1 MSPNDLPHETL
12 TLADGTA
19 IAYRRLAA
27 RAGDPRHGIVFLS
40 GFVSDMTGTKAAALA
55 AWAETRGQ
63 AFLRFD
69 YSGHGRSSGAFR
81 DATIGRWT
89 ADARAVL
96 GALTKGPQI
105 LV

>member
-27 RAGDPRHGIVFLS
+27 QADDARPGIVFLS
-40 GFVSDMTGTKAAALA
+40 GFASDMTGTKAAALA
-55 AWAETRGQ
+55 AWAEARGQ

-69 YSGHGRSSGAFR
+69 YTGHGRSSGAFR
-81 DATIGRWT
+81 DGTIGRWT
-89 ADARAVL
+89 EDALAVL
-96 GALTKGPQI
+96 DRLTAGP
-105 LV
+105 